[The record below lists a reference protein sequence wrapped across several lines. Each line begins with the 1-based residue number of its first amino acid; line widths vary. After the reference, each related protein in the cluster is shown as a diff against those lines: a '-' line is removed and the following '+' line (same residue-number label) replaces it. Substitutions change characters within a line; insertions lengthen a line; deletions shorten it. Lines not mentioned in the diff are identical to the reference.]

1 MVFLYYIVRRHLS
14 ALVLMHETAAV
25 HSFADLLVE
34 QRLLLFVVVLQII
47 FHALNFLLNERVVL
61 WRSLGLVTLQF
72 KLKPLGIAQQ
82 FSAVILRLF
91 QLNLDEPLQQWAASL
106 PDVTAMGKHPWFKE
120 GPRLYA
126 AHKTP

>member
-1 MVFLYYIVRRHLS
+1 MVGRLPRGDSHYATGTRTV
-14 ALVLMHETAAV
+14 
-25 HSFADLLVE
+25 SFADLLVE

-61 WRSLGLVTLQF
+61 RRRLGLVTLQF

-91 QLNLDEPLQQWAASL
+91 QLNLDEPLQQWR
-106 PDVTAMGKHPWFKE
+106 TE
-120 GPRLYA
+120 
-126 AHKTP
+126 